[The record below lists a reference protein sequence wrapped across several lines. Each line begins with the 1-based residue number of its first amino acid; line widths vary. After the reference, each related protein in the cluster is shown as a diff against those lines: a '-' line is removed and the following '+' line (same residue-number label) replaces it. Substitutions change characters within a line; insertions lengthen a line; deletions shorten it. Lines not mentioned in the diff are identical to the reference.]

1 MHGVEER
8 DRVLHRRFAVRLE
21 CSHALRL
28 VRVELDI
35 PLVGDHVLLGDR
47 RVVERSAHVY
57 EAPRP
62 VMYGAAGLVGAY
74 DRLPMEARQHQR
86 AGRAVELLQCC
97 RWYHHS
103 VAQDRRAFADCHR
116 PRRSRRRAR
125 RSLLP
130 SPAVLYLKISTP
142 GRTVSIWG
150 HV

>member
-74 DRLPMEARQHQR
+74 DRLPMEARQRQR

-103 VAQDRRAFADCHR
+103 VAQDRRAFADSTGR
-116 PRRSRRRAR
+116 GEVDGEAKSNFAT
-125 RSLLP
+125 
-130 SPAVLYLKISTP
+130 SPVL
-142 GRTVSIWG
+142 GTVSIWG
-150 HV
+150 HA